1 MAYSGNPKDYSVAV
15 VYGGTSGEREV
26 SLNSGVACADA
37 LKEAGFAVDLVDSSV
52 KEDLKKLIDGNYD
65 IAFLALHGKG
75 GEDGT
80 IQGFLETVG
89 IPYTGSGILASA
101 QAVNKGKAKELYAAA
116 GLNVAASAVIGK
128 GDELDDEDLKEISA
142 EIGIPCVVKPTTEGS
157 SLGMTIVHEYDEL
170 RGAIDLALSVDEEAM
185 IEAFIEG
192 TELTVGVIGNDD
204 PRAFIGSGDEAL
216 GHLADVLGRLRP
228 HVVITYDADGGY
240 GHPDHIRAH
249 ELTVAACERLREQA
263 RGTADADLWA
273 TVWTV
278 TDDDALRTGLDAI
291 TVVPRAWTRAGFDDL
306 PSVASDFA
314 VPLSDADV
322 AAKTAS
328 LRAHATQVWVGDG
341 GVSMVNPVAAIGAVD
356 ASGDATGV
364 WALSNLICQPIV
376 PAEHYRLGTA
386 GDDVA
391 AALSGRAGWPAADGK
406 DAR

>member
-1 MAYSGNPKDYSVAV
+1 MVETADQARDLTGMRVALV
-15 VYGGTSGEREV
+15 HAHPDDEAITTGGTIAQLVRRGAQVTVVTCTLGELGEV
-26 SLNSGVACADA
+26 IGDPYQ
-37 LKEAGFAVDLVDSSV
+37 GLV
-52 KEDLKKLIDGNYD
+52 
-65 IAFLALHGKG
+65 G
-75 GEDGT
+75 GESDQLG
-80 IQGFLETVG
+80 GFR
-89 IPYTGSGILASA
+89 
-101 QAVNKGKAKELYAAA
+101 
-116 GLNVAASAVIGK
+116 
-128 GDELDDEDLKEISA
+128 
-142 EIGIPCVVKPTTEGS
+142 
-157 SLGMTIVHEYDEL
+157 VHEL
-170 RGAIDLALSVDEEAM
+170 HAALAALGCNGPGHAPVHLGGAGRWRDSGM
-185 IEAFIEG
+185 IG
-192 TELTVGVIGNDD
+192 DPGNDD

-273 TVWTV
+273 TAWTV
-278 TDDDALRTGLDAI
+278 TDDDALRAGLDAI
-291 TVVPRAWTRAGFDDL
+291 TVVPGAWTRAGFDDL

-386 GDDVA
+386 GYDVA
-391 AALSGRAGWPAADGK
+391 AALSGRAGWPAADVK

>member
-37 LKEAGFAVDLVDSSV
+37 LKEAGFAVDLVDPSV

-142 EIGIPCVVKPTTEGS
+142 EIGVPCVVKPTTEGS

-204 PRAFIGSGDEAL
+204 PRALPVIQIVPTEDEFYNFHAKYAQGGSKHLCPAPLSAEATEAVQE
-216 GHLADVLGRLRP
+216 LAVAAHSVLGCRGISRSD
-228 HVVITYDADGGY
+228 VMMDADGVCWLLETNTLPGMT
-240 GHPDHIRAH
+240 GTSLVPD
-249 ELTVAACERLREQA
+249 
-263 RGTADADLWA
+263 
-273 TVWTV
+273 
-278 TDDDALRTGLDAI
+278 
-291 TVVPRAWTRAGFDDL
+291 
-306 PSVASDFA
+306 
-314 VPLSDADV
+314 
-322 AAKTAS
+322 AAK
-328 LRAHATQVWVGDG
+328 
-341 GVSMVNPVAAIGAVD
+341 VAGMTFSELCEKIV
-356 ASGDATGV
+356 
-364 WALSNLICQPIV
+364 ALG
-376 PAEHYRLGTA
+376 LG
-386 GDDVA
+386 
-391 AALSGRAGWPAADGK
+391 
-406 DAR
+406 

>member
-1 MAYSGNPKDYSVAV
+1 MVETADQARDLTGMRVALV
-15 VYGGTSGEREV
+15 HAHPDDEAITTGGTIAQLVRRGAQVTVVTCTLGELGEV
-26 SLNSGVACADA
+26 IGDPYR
-37 LKEAGFAVDLVDSSV
+37 GLV
-52 KEDLKKLIDGNYD
+52 
-65 IAFLALHGKG
+65 G
-75 GEDGT
+75 GESDQLG
-80 IQGFLETVG
+80 GFRIHELHAALVALG
-89 IPYTGSGILASA
+89 CNGPGHAPVHLGGAGRWRDSGM
-101 QAVNKGKAKELYAAA
+101 
-116 GLNVAASAVIGK
+116 IG
-128 GDELDDEDLKEISA
+128 D
-142 EIGIPCVVKPTTEGS
+142 P
-157 SLGMTIVHEYDEL
+157 
-170 RGAIDLALSVDEEAM
+170 
-185 IEAFIEG
+185 
-192 TELTVGVIGNDD
+192 GNDD

-273 TVWTV
+273 TAWTV
-278 TDDDALRTGLDAI
+278 TDDDALRAGLDAI
-291 TVVPRAWTRAGFDDL
+291 TVVPGAWTRAGFDDL

-356 ASGDATGV
+356 ASGGATGV

-386 GDDVA
+386 GVDVA